1 MYLHLSARPTAF
13 LTAMLA
19 ISACDPLSYDGK
31 IANSAD
37 ANLEGCKYLLASC
50 NDTTYAGVVAKIE
63 GDPETGDL
71 SIRFFTLKDNEDT
84 TYTYDDGQSDIV
96 LDATLSGTDAELSEI
111 SLGLLATAG
120 ISGYTSVTPSQ
131 DVLGFFGY
139 QTDASV
145 IRTDGVAV
153 YYGDAVFSTVNSGSG
168 TGISALSVDFGGSG
182 DADLYA
188 AVTSGTIVSFDEM
201 RALNMTIDGYTFTGD
216 EVILLLEDA
225 PVDLDSITGNDTR
238 TASAGMFFGPVD
250 GDGTPIEYGA
260 VAIISGDADKVLL
273 LSAGSVDAPPPP

>member
-1 MYLHLSARPTAF
+1 MISRFSRRTAA
-13 LTAMLA
+13 LMTMMLA
-19 ISACDPLSYDGK
+19 TSACDPLSYDGK
-31 IANSAD
+31 IANRAD
-37 ANLEGCKYLLASC
+37 PNLEGCTYLLASC

-96 LDATLSGTDAELSEI
+96 LDNSLSGTNAELTEVN
-111 SLGLLATAG
+111 LGLLATAG
-120 ISGYTSVTPSQ
+120 ITGYTSLTPQQ
-131 DVLGFFGY
+131 DIYGFFGY

-153 YYGDAVFSTVNSGSG
+153 YYGEAVFDTVNSGEG
-168 TGISALSVDFGGSG
+168 TGISALSVDFGGPG

-188 AVTSGTIVSFDEM
+188 VVTSGTIVSFDEM

-216 EVILLLEDA
+216 EVVLLLEDS
-225 PVDLDSITGNDTR
+225 PVDLDTITGNDTK

-260 VAIISGDADKVLL
+260 VAIISGDDDKVLL
-273 LSAGSVDAPPPP
+273 LSAGSLP